1 VRAGNV
7 VLANALGSAFLE
19 TPALQGFLP
28 AIARRLRDEPLLLS
42 GPPTWWCGEAAAW
55 ADARQRLPELLA
67 RSTYPSNE
75 GGSVR
80 TSRTVSPDPAAIE
93 ADPDAFT
100 LQARL
105 PLAFAPIWGAG
116 AVQSR
121 PAVVRV
127 YAIADGAGRWH
138 LLPGG
143 MTRVAGREGDSISMQ
158 RGGVSLDTWVQTE
171 GPVDTFSMLP
181 SRLSVDD
188 IAARRRPVAS
198 RAGENLFW
206 LGRYTE
212 RTEQQVQLARAVLA
226 QIDADTDAAADEFM
240 AFLSRWAPVYV
251 CFTPLYVV
259 PDGSGINLKYLP
271 PMPTTSGLMLLDA
284 SLRYETANLLEQGIA
299 YLKACGYGAASKSR
313 MDVFEQFL
321 FAKTPGDESA
331 DLDPSKRT
339 NVDVVPTTDIEVHPI
354 PPPDVDPVLYAKWQA
369 RADQIVLLYDKLA
382 NAKNEADRGAIIDA
396 LETERQGRDAV
407 AKEILTKAPPRD
419 GSTTVEH
426 PEPYIT
432 AGMAVG
438 AGLLLGL
445 GAIIVSRARR
455 APEAPVRRAKRRR
468 R

>member
-1 VRAGNV
+1 MAK
-7 VLANALGSAFLE
+7 LLGFY
-19 TPALQGFLP
+19 
-28 AIARRLRDEPLLLS
+28 D
-42 GPPTWWCGEAAAW
+42 GPRPFAQMR
-55 ADARQRLPELLA
+55 ARQLHSATFGAYEA
-67 RSTYPSNE
+67 T
-75 GGSVR
+75 G
-80 TSRTVSPDPAAIE
+80 AIE
-93 ADPDAFT
+93 NEFSPFDYGQRHLGVGAAPPRVAYD
-100 LQARL
+100 
-105 PLAFAPIWGAG
+105 LAKPGRVREIKKALRMLGQAG
-116 AVQSR
+116 AIG
-121 PAVVRV
+121 
-127 YAIADGAGRWH
+127 AIPLISDLIQETRWK
-138 LLPGG
+138 
-143 MTRVAGREGDSISMQ
+143 Q
-158 RGGVSLDTWVQTE
+158 
-171 GPVDTFSMLP
+171 
-181 SRLSVDD
+181 LSDD
-188 IAARRRPVAS
+188 DV
-198 RAGENLFW
+198 W
-206 LGRYTE
+206 
-212 RTEQQVQLARAVLA
+212 
-226 QIDADTDAAADEFM
+226 TDAAADEFM